1 MIYCVHMT
9 IDSRNVRFSEKNQ
22 YDGCCCT
29 ANNHCHVSRAS
40 LCPAPWIVHPT
51 VFCLI
56 KIPYQENI
64 CTISKKYLQSTQYL
78 RVCLCPRPAPDCWQW
93 RQSARSSSQPPGYLT
108 QAARSTPAV
117 AWLLSKYIYT
127 HAEFTSIQPQPGSK
141 RPIRLSTLLLNP
153 FPPLR
158 LRVRMC
164 GTNEPC
170 IYSIC
175 SIYNI

>member
-1 MIYCVHMT
+1 MFGLVKRINMT
-9 IDSRNVRFSEKNQ
+9 AASAPQTITV
-22 YDGCCCT
+22 T
-29 ANNHCHVSRAS
+29 CHVSRAS

-127 HAEFTSIQPQPGSK
+127 HADFTSIQPQPGSK
-141 RPIRLSTLLLNP
+141 RPIIRLSTLLLNP

-164 GTNEPC
+164 GINEPC